1 MKEGDV
7 SQAMPDN
14 PCPDTPADEEA
25 LESLLAG
32 HEVPAE
38 LQGVADVLAA
48 LSVPATEAELAGE
61 AAALAAF
68 RDVMASKSEPRASK
82 PLRNRLTVV
91 AILGALGIGGA
102 TAAAY
107 AGVLPEQAQNFAHQA
122 IGAPPAAGVR
132 DIKPPR
138 EVQPPQ
144 APVSDPVQVEER
156 PRPQRPSPQGITQ
169 SEAPASISVPPQTP
183 APAPTVKPAAPGW
196 QLGMQGVKGG
206 KPNRPAPP
214 AWGKTHKH
222 PPHPHGGPPKGRPP
236 GKPNPPGHK

>member
-14 PCPDTPADEEA
+14 PCPDTPADDEA

-32 HEVPAE
+32 REVSAE

-48 LSVPATEAELAGE
+48 LATPATETELVGE

-68 RDVMASKSEPRASK
+68 REATKPQPRAK
-82 PLRNRLTVV
+82 PMRDRLTVV

-122 IGAPPAAGVR
+122 IGAPPPASVH
-132 DIKPPR
+132 DIKPTR
-138 EVQPPQ
+138 ETTPEQEPAHPG
-144 APVSDPVQVEER
+144 EER
-156 PRPQRPSPQGITQ
+156 PRPQKPVAEGNPRLDPPTTITFTQ
-169 SEAPASISVPPQTP
+169 PTT
-183 APAPTVKPAAPGW
+183 APTPTVQPLAPG
-196 QLGMQGVKGG
+196 QLGIPGVRGNKGG
-206 KPNRPAPP
+206 KPNQPAPP
-214 AWGKTHKH
+214 AWGKTNKH

-236 GKPNPPGHK
+236 GKPTPPGHR